1 MSTSNEPPFLVF
13 GAPLI
18 GEDEINE
25 VIETLRSGWLGAG
38 PKTKKF
44 EADFAAYKGVDPEH
58 VVAVSSCTSALYL
71 SLCAL
76 HLQPEDEVIT
86 TPLTFCATIN
96 SIIHAGGKPILA
108 DIDPRTNNIDPDAV
122 ARSITPRT
130 RAILPVHLYGRPCD
144 MQALRTVIHESGRD
158 IAIIEDCA
166 HAIESIYDGEKAG
179 TMGEFGCFSFYPTKN
194 LTTGEGGMIIG
205 KNKEH
210 VARARMLSSHG
221 LSRDAWKRFGNN
233 GYSHYSVEEPGFKM
247 NFTDIQASLG
257 IHQLAKLEKHWLR
270 RAQIWERYQAG
281 LKGLPITLP
290 EDFINTVQNRHAYH
304 LYTVRIGLTSGRLR
318 DDILNELTARKIG
331 TGVHYQSMCDHKYY
345 QDTYGW
351 TSASQ
356 PYASAVGRETLS
368 MPLSLR
374 MTDDDVDRVIIAMHE
389 IFR

>member
-1 MSTSNEPPFLVF
+1 MSTSNETPFLVF

-18 GEDEINE
+18 GEEEINE
-25 VIETLRSGWLGAG
+25 VIETLRSGWLGTG
-38 PKTKKF
+38 PKTRKF
-44 EADFAAYKGVDPEH
+44 EADFADYKGVDPEN

-71 SLCAL
+71 SLHAL
-76 HLQPEDEVIT
+76 NLQPDDEVIT

-96 SIIHAGGKPILA
+96 SIIHAGGKPVLA

-122 ARSITPRT
+122 ARAITPKT

-144 MQALRTVIHESGRD
+144 MQALRTVILNSGRE

-166 HAIESIYDGEKAG
+166 HAIETICSGEKAG
-179 TMGEFGCFSFYPTKN
+179 TMGDFGCFSFYPTKN
-194 LTTGEGGMIIG
+194 LVTGEGGMIIG
-205 KNKEH
+205 KKKEH
-210 VARARMLSSHG
+210 VARARMLSGHG
-221 LSRDAWKRFGNN
+221 LSRDAWKRFGSS

-257 IHQLAKLEKHWLR
+257 IHQLAKLEKHWIR
-270 RAQIWERYQAG
+270 RAQIWSQYQSG

-290 EDFINTVQNRHAYH
+290 EDFINTAQNRHAYH
-304 LYTVRIGLTSGRLR
+304 LYTVRIGSASGRMR
-318 DDILNELTARKIG
+318 DDILNELTTRKIG
-331 TGVHYQSMCDHKYY
+331 TGVHYQSMGEHKYY

-351 TSASQ
+351 TPENQ

-374 MTDDDVDRVIIAMHE
+374 MTDADVDRVITAMRD